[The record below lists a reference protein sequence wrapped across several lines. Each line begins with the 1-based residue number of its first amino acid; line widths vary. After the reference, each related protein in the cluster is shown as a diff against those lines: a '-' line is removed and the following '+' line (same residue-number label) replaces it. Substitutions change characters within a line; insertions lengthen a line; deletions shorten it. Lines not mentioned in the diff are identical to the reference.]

1 MKVAHIGS
9 NSVHVRHFVAAL
21 QTQDVTNILVAEET
35 CLFEGIEKEL
45 VISYRKLSPRIL
57 RKNKDLI
64 KAYFRT
70 EKPDVLHIHQLN
82 RLAFFV
88 SNIAKS
94 LNIPVV
100 STAWGSDV
108 LLIPKKNF
116 FFRYLT
122 KRTIKN
128 SRIVTA
134 DAEVMIEAM
143 KQLVPNGVEY
153 KKVQYGI
160 DPVQSNETKEKILF
174 SNRLHKPLYRID
186 QIVHYFAG
194 TREAFPDYKLVIGA
208 SGDETDVLKALVK
221 QYEMED
227 SVEFVGWLTS
237 NQNKNWYAKSEFYV
251 SIPSS
256 DGTSVS
262 LLEAISACC
271 IPIVSDLPA
280 NREWVTDK
288 ENGVIEQQGENPLL
302 VALSG
307 NFGDSCKANAD
318 KVNSIAS
325 REATIPQFISYYEQ
339 SVNNK

>member
-64 KAYFRT
+64 KTYFLA

-94 LNIPVV
+94 LHIPVV

-122 KRTIKN
+122 KKTIKN

-143 KQLVPNGVEY
+143 KHLVPHGVEY

-194 TREAFPDYKLVIGA
+194 TRKAFPDYKLVIGA
-208 SGDETDVLKALVK
+208 SGDETENLKTLVK

-280 NREWVTDK
+280 NKEWVTDK
-288 ENGVIEQQGENPLL
+288 ENGVIERLGENPLL
-302 VALSG
+302 TALSG
-307 NFGDSCKANAD
+307 NFGDSCKANAG
-318 KVNSIAS
+318 KVNNIAS
-325 REATIPQFISYYEQ
+325 RESTIPQFISYYEQ